1 VPATVRWYGYWRGD
15 RAYANNGWSR
25 SIREENMI
33 AALLVLAAVLGS
45 LTLPT
50 APVIRAAAPPAQV
63 DQDEIREVVRRA
75 NSDAVYSEAYRQS
88 NPDLLRSTWGGEAL
102 LDMQDD
108 IEGLRSM
115 NQYLDL
121 QLENLDFERIDE
133 LGPGRVRVV
142 TVERWLARLYQTG
155 GTYVGQQRQ
164 TVENRYLLDHRDGA
178 WYIIEVDQE
187 IRPTEQLPSARVA

>member
-1 VPATVRWYGYWRGD
+1 MNPALLLL
-15 RAYANNGWSR
+15 
-25 SIREENMI
+25 
-33 AALLVLAAVLGS
+33 AALLGWLALPAAPVVQAAV
-45 LTLPT
+45 
-50 APVIRAAAPPAQV
+50 PPAQV

-88 NPDLLRSTWGGEAL
+88 NPDLLRSAWGGEAL

-142 TVERWLARLYQTG
+142 TVERWLARLYEMG
-155 GTYVGQQRQ
+155 GTYIGQQRQ
-164 TVENRYLLDHRDGA
+164 TVENRYLLDRRDGA

-187 IRPTEQLPSARVA
+187 VRPTEQLPSARVA